1 VTFGLSSAGMIN
13 FSRYKTFIWQAAI
26 FCGCLFIYS
35 CENDV
40 NEVNKWNTKKVMVDE
55 VYTAQIIFSQGG
67 DLKAK
72 LKAPLML
79 RYQGDTVSVE
89 FPKTLHVDF
98 FDSTGKKESELD
110 ALYGKYFESLNKV
123 LLRDSV
129 VVSNIKGDTLKTS
142 ELWWDQNTRKFYT
155 DSVVRLKT
163 VDKTI
168 YGGKGMEADQDLSRW
183 SIFVPTGILFLK
195 EGEGF

>member
-1 VTFGLSSAGMIN
+1 MTNPFFHQKKFL
-13 FSRYKTFIWQAAI
+13 QAAI
-26 FCGCLFIYS
+26 LCSCLFVFG
-35 CENDV
+35 CENDER
-40 NEVNKWNTKKVMVDE
+40 EVNKWNTKKIMVDE
-55 VYTAQIIFSQGG
+55 VRGVQTLFSQGG
-67 DLKAK
+67 ALKAN
-72 LKAPLML
+72 LVAPLML
-79 RYQGDTVSVE
+79 RYQTDTVYIE
-89 FPKTLHVDF
+89 FPRSLHVDF

-123 LLRDSV
+123 FLRDSV
-129 VVSNIKGDTLKTS
+129 VVSNIKGDTLKCP

-168 YGGKGMEADQDLSRW
+168 YGGKGMQADQDLNNW
-183 SIFVPTGILFLK
+183 SIFQPTGIILMK

>member
-1 VTFGLSSAGMIN
+1 MIN
-13 FSRYKTFIWQAAI
+13 FSQYKKLFFQAAI
-26 FCGCLFIYS
+26 LCSCLFVLG

-40 NEVNKWNTKKVMVDE
+40 AEVNKWNSKKIMVDE
-55 VYTAQIIFSQGG
+55 AYTVQTIFSQGG
-67 DLKAK
+67 ELKAK
-72 LKAPLML
+72 LKAPVML
-79 RYQGDTVSVE
+79 RYQADTVSVE

-155 DSVVRLKT
+155 DSLVRLRT

-183 SIFVPTGILFLK
+183 SIFKPTGIIFLK

>member
-1 VTFGLSSAGMIN
+1 M
-13 FSRYKTFIWQAAI
+13 
-26 FCGCLFIYS
+26 
-35 CENDV
+35 D
-40 NEVNKWNTKKVMVDE
+40 EVNSWNTKKMMVDE

-72 LKAPLML
+72 LRAPLML
-79 RYQGDTVSVE
+79 RYQADTIAVE

-98 FDSTGKKESELD
+98 FDSTGNKESELD

-155 DSVVRLKT
+155 DSAVALRM

-168 YGGKGMEADQDLSRW
+168 FGKGMQAEQDLNNI
-183 SIFVPTGILFLK
+183 SIFKTTGIVLMK

>member
-1 VTFGLSSAGMIN
+1 MIN
-13 FSRYKTFIWQAAI
+13 FFPYKKFIYQAAI
-26 FCGCLFIYS
+26 LCSCLFIYS
-35 CENDV
+35 CENDID
-40 NEVNKWNTKKVMVDE
+40 EVNKWNTKKVMVDE
-55 VYTAQIIFSQGG
+55 VYSAQIIFSQGG

-79 RYQGDTVSVE
+79 RYQTDTIVVE

-183 SIFVPTGILFLK
+183 SIFKPTGIIFMK

>member
-1 VTFGLSSAGMIN
+1 MTNYRATHKLF
-13 FSRYKTFIWQAAI
+13 FQAAI
-26 FCGCLFIYS
+26 LYSCLFIS
-35 CENDV
+35 GCENDEAKL
-40 NEVNKWNTKKVMVDE
+40 NELNKKKIMVDE
-55 VYTAQIIFSQGG
+55 VRSVQTIFSQRGA
-67 DLKAK
+67 LKAK
-72 LKAPLML
+72 LNAPLML
-79 RYQGDTVSVE
+79 RYQADTVFLE

-98 FDSTGKKESELD
+98 FDSTGKKESQLD

-129 VVSNIKGDTLKTS
+129 VVSNIKGDTLKCP
-142 ELWWDQNTRKFYT
+142 ELWWDQTTQKFYT

-168 YGGKGMEADQDLSRW
+168 YGGKGMQADQDLSRW
-183 SIFVPTGILFLK
+183 SIFQPTGIVLMK